1 MATTK
6 KGGIPKSLIIIG
18 IMLIIGLAVFVFLIM
33 SQTPGL
39 FYKAPRASVPSYGDL
54 VNNQTTDINNNDST
68 FNPETD
74 YIETVNNLNQ
84 AAVVLPGTSLVTP
97 DSKVVNDQGQ
107 VVQNNALP
115 MTPEAPRLSAPLA
128 SMDSVPA
135 GAIKIQAD
143 ATGFTPREFI
153 VKANQPVTI
162 VLTSV
167 GVGSRLVFDDPN
179 LVALEIPV
187 PSGYTMAKTFNAP
200 GTPGAYVF
208 HQDMPGR
215 SGQIGRMIVE

>member
-1 MATTK
+1 MATAK
-6 KGGIPKSLIIIG
+6 KGGLPKSLIIFG
-18 IMLIIGLAVFVFLIM
+18 IILIIGLAVFVYLIL
-33 SQTPGL
+33 SQTNGL
-39 FYKAPRASVPSYGDL
+39 KNPSMPLSPLSTDT
-54 VNNQTTDINNNDST
+54 QTTDTNNNDSP

-97 DSKVVNDQGQ
+97 DAKVVNEEGQ

-128 SMDSVPA
+128 SSASAPA
-135 GAIKIQAD
+135 GAIKLQAD
-143 ATGFTPREFI
+143 ANGFTPREFT

-162 VLTSV
+162 VLSAV

-187 PSGYTMAKTFNAP
+187 SSGYTMAKTFNAP
-200 GTPGAYVF
+200 GTPGAYTF